1 VKRFWFLLLAVSL
14 GVNAGLAVIWL
25 ARPGAFPPA
34 PGRPPE
40 PIGPPRIERML
51 DQHLARITEGLQ
63 LSKKQHDEL
72 EVAYRTLFPRII
84 EQNRKVSDLRR
95 EVHDGYNADRVDPD
109 AFRARVRALSS
120 EQARLD
126 SFVTEAMLSE
136 ASVLT
141 TEQRRRYAPGMPWI
155 RTGQP
160 APARR
165 AGGPGPRMGP
175 GPGGMRGPGP
185 GGPPM
190 GPPGAG
196 PGGPG
201 GPPEGPPPGR

>member
-1 VKRFWFLLLAVSL
+1 MKRFWFLLLAVSL

-25 ARPGAFPPA
+25 ARPGTRPPA
-34 PGRPPE
+34 PGRPPA

-72 EVAYRTLFPRII
+72 EAAYHKLFPRII

-95 EVHDGYNADRVDPD
+95 AVHDSYNADTVDPV
-109 AFRARVRALSS
+109 AFRARVRQLSN

-126 SFVTEAMLSE
+126 SLVTEAMLSE

-141 TEQRRRYAPGMPWI
+141 TEQRRRYAPGMPWT

-160 APARR
+160 APRP
-165 AGGPGPRMGP
+165 GGPGPRMGT
-175 GPGGMRGPGP
+175 GPGTTPMR
-185 GGPPM
+185 
-190 GPPGAG
+190 PPGAG
-196 PGGPG
+196 PGRPG
-201 GPPEGPPPGR
+201 GPPGSGTEMPRHPGP